1 VVEGILGGVLATVE
15 GVAGGLLGGDGLG
28 SIIDLD
34 GLLGS
39 LLGGG
44 VGLEQA
50 LDTILSS
57 LGDAVFSIDVSG
69 LTNVGPLSVVSGL
82 LGSVLNVVAL
92 GSNSLANI
100 AGDAVGSADTVNGTA
115 NADILNGY
123 LGNDI
128 IHGGAG
134 ADRVAGGTGSDLLW
148 GDAGNDVIT
157 GGLGNDQLSGG
168 AGADIMIGGIGNDVY
183 YVENYGDR
191 VQEQANGGTDQV
203 FSSIDF
209 ALSDNTEILTLLGTA
224 RNGLGNALNNRM
236 IGNEAVNG
244 FSGGGGNDVLDGKG
258 GNDVLDGNWGTDTLT
273 GGAGADTFRFQ
284 GLQSAVG
291 SGRDVITDFSH
302 AQGDKIDLHF
312 IDAST
317 KAAGDQ
323 AFTFIG
329 GANFTGVAG
338 QLHFQGGILSGDVNG
353 DGKADFEVQV
363 KGAAALVIG
372 DFVL

>member
-1 VVEGILGGVLATVE
+1 VLATVE
-15 GVAGGLLGGDGLG
+15 GVVGGLLGGDGLG
-28 SIIDLD
+28 GIIDLD

-44 VGLEQA
+44 VGLEAA

-57 LGDAVFSIDVSG
+57 LGDAVFSIDVGG
-69 LTNVGPLSVVSGL
+69 LTNIGPLSVISGL

-100 AGDAVGSADTVNGTA
+100 AGDLVGSADTINGTA

-134 ADRVAGGTGSDLLW
+134 ADRVSGGTGSDLLW
-148 GDAGNDVIT
+148 GDAGNDTIT

-183 YVENYGDR
+183 YVDNFGDR

-209 ALSDNTEILTLLGTA
+209 AMSDNTEILTLSGTA
-224 RNGLGNALNNRM
+224 RNGLGNAGNNRI
-236 IGNEAVNG
+236 IGSDAVNG
-244 FSGGGGNDVLDGKG
+244 LSGGAGNDTLEGKG
-258 GNDVLDGNWGTDTLT
+258 GNDVLDGNSGTDTLT

-284 GLQSAVG
+284 GLAQSVVG
-291 SGRDVITDFSH
+291 AGRDVITDFSH
-302 AQGDKIDLHF
+302 SQGDKIDLHF

-317 KAAGDQ
+317 KVAGDQ

-353 DGKADFEVQV
+353 DGRADFEVQV
-363 KGAAALVIG
+363 KGAASLVIG